1 MKILMIGDVVGRPGR
16 QIIRAYLPSVKAELQ
31 ADFVVA
37 NGENASGGNG
47 LTEKNAR
54 QLLSA
59 PVDVLTMGN
68 HVWRQKETRDYID
81 QYDRIVRPLN
91 YPPGTPGQGYHVYDF
106 KGLRIGVLNMSGQS
120 FMDNLDSPFTAAD
133 QVVPKLLEASD
144 LLLVDFHAETT
155 SEKIAMGYYL
165 DGQAAAVVGT
175 HTHVQTADARIL
187 PKGTAYITDLG
198 MTGPLNG
205 VLGVKAEIILEQLQ
219 TKMPVRYEIE
229 RQMPWQLNGVLI
241 DIDETTL
248 KPRSIERVYKVF
260 DEEDHPGL

>member
-1 MKILMIGDVVGRPGR
+1 MKILMIGDIVGRPGR
-16 QIIRAYLPSVKAELQ
+16 QVIRSYLPSVKAALQ

-68 HVWRQKETRDYID
+68 HVWRQKETREYID
-81 QYDRIVRPLN
+81 QYNRIVRPLN
-91 YPPGTPGQGYHVYDF
+91 YPPGTPGQGYHIYDF
-106 KGLRIGVLNMSGQS
+106 KDLRIGVLNMSGQS

-133 QVVPKLLEASD
+133 QAVPKLLEASD

-165 DGQAAAVVGT
+165 DGQATAVVGT

-205 VLGVKAEIILEQLQ
+205 VLGVKAEIILEQLT

-241 DIDETTL
+241 DVDENTL
-248 KPRSIERVYKVF
+248 KARSIERVYKIF
-260 DEEDHPGL
+260 EEDGQQGL